1 MRYDEILRLLGEHRA
16 ELERFGVKSLSLFGS
31 MVRHEARENSDVD
44 ILVEFS
50 ESVGLFEFIR
60 LKAYLE
66 KLLGMPVDLVTP
78 DALKPRLRER
88 ILKESVRVQ

>member
-1 MRYDEILRLLGEHRA
+1 VRYDEILRLLGEHRA

-31 MVRHEARENSDVD
+31 VVRHQARETSDVD

-60 LKAYLE
+60 LKLYIE
-66 KLLGMPVDLVTP
+66 KLLGRPVDLVTP
-78 DALKPRLRER
+78 DALKPQLRER
-88 ILKESVRVQ
+88 ILKETVRVQ

>member
-31 MVRHEARENSDVD
+31 VVRHQARETSDVD

-60 LKAYLE
+60 LKLYIE
-66 KLLGMPVDLVTP
+66 KLLGRPVDLVTP
-78 DALKPRLRER
+78 DALKPQLRER
-88 ILKESVRVQ
+88 ILKETVRVQ